1 MASTTETTDASNW
14 EYTTYAPSGETCPAC
29 IQPIKTLER
38 VRRGT
43 MERASGAPVVIDRHA
58 DRCPEVSR

>member
-1 MASTTETTDASNW
+1 MAAKTDENETDASKW

-29 IQPIKTLER
+29 MKPIGPLER

-43 MERASGAPVVIDRHA
+43 LSSGSGTSVVVYRHVA
-58 DRCPEVSR
+58 CPKG